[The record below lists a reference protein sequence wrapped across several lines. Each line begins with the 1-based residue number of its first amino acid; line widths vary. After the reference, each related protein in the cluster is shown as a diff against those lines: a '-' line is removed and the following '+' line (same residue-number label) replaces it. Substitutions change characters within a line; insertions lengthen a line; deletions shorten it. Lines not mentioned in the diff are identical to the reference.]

1 MGALG
6 VRVTKP
12 EEVKPA
18 LARLLES
25 GKPGV
30 LEISISPPPL

>member
-1 MGALG
+1 
-6 VRVTKP
+6 VSKV

-18 LARLLES
+18 LAEILSS

-30 LEISISPPPL
+30 LEISIDPGRR